1 MILIARRTLLG
12 WAGLALAWGMPLFAE
27 TPATSGT
34 KTATDTKPPLKIAII
49 GDSTVCNYPIDKL
62 DRGWGMFIEEAF
74 APGSVTVVNL
84 AASGRSTKTF
94 IKEGRWKK
102 TLAEKPDFILIQ
114 FGHNDSHAAERPES
128 TNAATDYREFLN
140 QYIDEA
146 RAAGAT
152 PILVTPMVRRN
163 FKADGKLN
171 DILQPYADAMKA
183 VGAEKKAPVIDL
195 FTASKTL
202 VENLGPEKAAAHA
215 NKPGD
220 NTHFNE
226 TGARAMAELVLKEL
240 PATET
245 RLKGLLNGK

>member
-1 MILIARRTLLG
+1 MLRDLLRFVICTLSL
-12 WAGLALAWGMPLFAE
+12 LAE
-27 TPATSGT
+27 T
-34 KTATDTKPPLKIAII
+34 TAKEDTAKEQTAQKPLKVAII
-49 GDSTVCNYPIDKL
+49 GDSTVCNYPTDNPG
-62 DRGWGMFIEEAF
+62 RGWGMFIEEAF
-74 APGSVTVVNL
+74 TPGAVRVVNT

-94 IKEGRWKK
+94 IKEGRWKR
-102 TLAEKPDFILIQ
+102 TLAEKPDIVLIQ
-114 FGHNDSHAAERPES
+114 FGHNDSHAPERPES
-128 TNAATDYREFLN
+128 TNAATDYREYLA

-163 FKADGKLN
+163 FHADGKLN

-183 VGAEKKAPVIDL
+183 VGAAKKTPVIDL

-202 VENLGPEKAAAHA
+202 VETLGPEKAAAHA

-226 TGARAMAELVLKEL
+226 VGARAMAELVLKEL
-240 PATET
+240 PGVEGQ
-245 RLKGLLNGK
+245 LKGVMKK

>member
-1 MILIARRTLLG
+1 
-12 WAGLALAWGMPLFAE
+12 
-27 TPATSGT
+27 
-34 KTATDTKPPLKIAII
+34 
-49 GDSTVCNYPIDKL
+49 
-62 DRGWGMFIEEAF
+62 MFIEEAF
-74 APGSVTVVNL
+74 TPGTVQVVNT

-94 IKEGRWKK
+94 IKEGRWKR
-102 TLAEKPDFILIQ
+102 TLAEQPDIVLIQ

-128 TNAATDYREFLN
+128 TNAATDYREYLA

-163 FKADGKLN
+163 FHADGKLN

-183 VGAEKKAPVIDL
+183 VAAAKKVPVIDL

-202 VENLGPEKAAAHA
+202 VEQLGPEKAAAHA

-226 TGARAMAELVLKEL
+226 VGARAMAELVLKEL
-240 PATET
+240 P
-245 RLKGLLNGK
+245 GWSQD